1 MEREPAIIHRLPD
14 ELLHAI
20 LSFLALDHSELDL
33 NALKAASL
41 VHSSW
46 RDSAQRFIWQ
56 AGAELVTPTDVDAF
70 IRTRDRRRCGPSELA
85 VHAHTSTKQLV
96 RLFDACRDGQLQMLM
111 IAAPTRDL
119 DPAVLQHPNLKHL
132 RQLILQGWFVATPA
146 STVQFPFKRLESLV
160 AHDLTPRGR
169 SSLHHF
175 LSALSTSNLDALS
188 SISLPSIAGPLAAET
203 IAQALVPLAPKL
215 KHLGLSLNDRVAS
228 TEAHFIPVF
237 EAAATSLYSFECT
250 TLPYALLPHLPTS
263 LRVLATMEEAADIHP
278 THLIDVVFV
287 RCPNLERLY
296 FACERR
302 EIMYKPRGTEAILLA
317 RERGIDWRF
326 AGEHDDD
333 DDE

>member
-1 MEREPAIIHRLPD
+1 MRLCPFALCAGEHTGADPLHRAD
-14 ELLHAI
+14 
-20 LSFLALDHSELDL
+20 
-33 NALKAASL
+33 
-41 VHSSW
+41 
-46 RDSAQRFIWQ
+46 
-56 AGAELVTPTDVDAF
+56 
-70 IRTRDRRRCGPSELA
+70 
-85 VHAHTSTKQLV
+85 
-96 RLFDACRDGQLQMLM
+96 
-111 IAAPTRDL
+111 
-119 DPAVLQHPNLKHL
+119 L

-175 LSALSTSNLDALS
+175 LAALSTSNLDALS
-188 SISLPSIAGPLAAET
+188 SISLPSIVGPLAAET

-228 TEAHFIPVF
+228 TEAHFIPVL
-237 EAAATSLYSFECT
+237 EAASTSLYSFECT
-250 TLPYALLPHLPTS
+250 TLPHTLLPHLPTS

-278 THLIDVVFV
+278 THLIDVVFA
-287 RCPNLERLY
+287 RCAHLERLY

-326 AGEHDDD
+326 AGEHAQDDD